1 MAEKTECTSR
11 FYSDFEMKIIV
22 LKICF
27 LSIGFSQINPFE
39 VSYYSVQKDS
49 VGIPAPAKAMFKSLL
64 IPGWGQIQ
72 NKEPWWKPVLFA
84 GLETI
89 GWLSSSRYGNRAED
103 IRREFEA
110 FGDIH
115 WELERW
121 YSRTQTIFP
130 DRWQGILIGTHK
142 LGLKIG
148 GNYYYT
154 DQLTELLNRYSWLDI
169 SVIRDRDFY
178 ENIGKYDQFVGGWDD
193 AYDDPFDS
201 EGNWWTVRKGS
212 VESIILTQRK
222 DYYRDLRHQSN
233 LLKHYSRYAVSVV
246 MFNHIVSGLDA
257 AWIANKKEDN
267 RLGFHLNYDPLNKWG
282 VGGVGITFTW

>member
-1 MAEKTECTSR
+1 MVEKIECTLR
-11 FYSDFEMKIIV
+11 FYSDFEMKKIV
-22 LKICF
+22 LKICL
-27 LSIGFSQINPFE
+27 LSIGFSQINSFE
-39 VSYYSVQKDS
+39 VSYYSVHKDS

-72 NKEPWWKPVLFA
+72 NKDPWWKPVLFA
-84 GLETI
+84 GVETI

-115 WELERW
+115 WGLERW

-130 DRWQGILIGTHK
+130 DRWRDIIIGTHK
-142 LGLKIG
+142 LWLKIG
-148 GNYYYT
+148 GNYFHT
-154 DQLTELLNRYSWLDI
+154 DQLTELLNRYSWSDI

-201 EGNWWTVRKGS
+201 AGNWWTVQKGS
-212 VESIILTQRK
+212 VESIILTQQK
-222 DYYRDLRHQSN
+222 NYYRDLRHQSN

-257 AWIANKKEDN
+257 AWIANKKEKH
-267 RLGFHLNYDPLNKWG
+267 LPGFHLNYDPLNKWG